1 MTSLVLGFISRDVPS
16 DGSARDRGQTN
27 LCSLSGVS
35 DPYQAEG
42 APAKELP
49 L

>member
-16 DGSARDRGQTN
+16 DGSARDRARTN
-27 LCSLSGVS
+27 LCSLSEVS
-35 DPYQAEG
+35 DPYQAE
-42 APAKELP
+42 AVPPKDLP